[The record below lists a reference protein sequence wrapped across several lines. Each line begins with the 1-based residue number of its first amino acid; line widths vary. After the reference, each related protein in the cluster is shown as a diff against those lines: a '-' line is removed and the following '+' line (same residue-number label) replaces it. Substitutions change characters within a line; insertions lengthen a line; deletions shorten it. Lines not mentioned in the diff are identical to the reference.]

1 MTPNLRAFL
10 LVIRACEGTLGHNG
24 YRTLYGG
31 GLFDGFD
38 DHPNRVVTASGYSST
53 AAGAYMI
60 LYRTWRDFIAANG
73 PHDFSA
79 SSQDLCARWLIG
91 RRGATADVEAGRL
104 DDAIAKCNRE
114 WASLPG
120 SPYGQP
126 TRDLAYCR
134 RKFAEF
140 GGVEM
145 QAPGGIAA
153 QPDDSPPEQT
163 GAPAPIIPPESPA
176 PQPNPPAAPGR
187 GPMDPLSLVSILAG
201 VFAPVIR
208 AKAEKALGSDV
219 GGPLADNLLA
229 IAKKETG
236 KADPLEAVAVA
247 RQSPAI
253 VAKLESAASDWLS
266 QVAPLMDKIDAFER
280 GAWAAEEGSRD
291 AAAKRGAAMQEAG
304 ILGNPQFVIASF
316 ILAMVAGVVFTVL
329 YRDTFSTDMQSFV
342 IGAIVGGALTAVISF
357 FFGTSRSSAAKDVV
371 IGELAARR

>member
-1 MTPNLRAFL
+1 
-10 LVIRACEGTLGHNG
+10 
-24 YRTLYGG
+24 
-31 GLFDGFD
+31 
-38 DHPNRVVTASGYSST
+38 
-53 AAGAYMI
+53 
-60 LYRTWRDFIAANG
+60 
-73 PHDFSA
+73 
-79 SSQDLCARWLIG
+79 
-91 RRGATADVEAGRL
+91 
-104 DDAIAKCNRE
+104 
-114 WASLPG
+114 
-120 SPYGQP
+120 
-126 TRDLAYCR
+126 
-134 RKFAEF
+134 
-140 GGVEM
+140 
-145 QAPGGIAA
+145 
-153 QPDDSPPEQT
+153 
-163 GAPAPIIPPESPA
+163 
-176 PQPNPPAAPGR
+176 
-187 GPMDPLSLVSILAG
+187 MDPLSLVSILAG

>member
-10 LVIRACEGTLGHNG
+10 LVIRACEGTAGPNG
-24 YRTLYGG
+24 YRTLFGG